1 MPRGQH
7 LRNAQRFALVMQTAL
22 QIATGNLDL
31 SKESDLILQP
41 GQSGPSAATLSRS
54 RAKLD
59 VLAMYIRRWQ
69 WASAGFSESII
80 SLCQEPSCA
89 RRCVSTPNLWCP
101 HRIDCTVA
109 GYDATKQG
117 KELFITEE
125 FATKMLD

>member
-31 SKESDLILQP
+31 SKESELILQP
-41 GQSGPSAATLSRS
+41 GQRGPSAATLSRS

-59 VLAMYIRRWQ
+59 VLGMYIRRWQ

-80 SLCQEPSCA
+80 SLCQGPSCA
-89 RRCVSTPNLWCP
+89 RRCHPNNWKSDFQLLKPNL
-101 HRIDCTVA
+101 
-109 GYDATKQG
+109 
-117 KELFITEE
+117 
-125 FATKMLD
+125 MLQAMMPRSRARSFL